1 MNKTLKNII
10 NKTFDREYDIAME
23 DFGSSLKKN
32 SELEREY
39 KQAAR
44 DVDELRERLLKL
56 IPDDFKE
63 LLEKFELD
71 NNIIASIE
79 SRVAFKEGV
88 ILGIRELNYL
98 GEVGQ
103 EIAII

>member
-32 SELEREY
+32 SELEKEY
-39 KQAAR
+39 KQAAK
-44 DVDELRERLLKL
+44 DADELRERLLKL

-63 LLEKFELD
+63 LLERFELD

-79 SRVAFKEGV
+79 TRVAFKEGV

-98 GEVGQ
+98 GEAGQ

>member
-23 DFGSSLKKN
+23 DFGTSLKKN
-32 SELEREY
+32 SELEKEY
-39 KQAAR
+39 KQAAK
-44 DVDELRERLLKL
+44 DADELRERLLKL

-63 LLEKFELD
+63 LLERFELD

-79 SRVAFKEGV
+79 TRVAFKEGV

-103 EIAII
+103 EITII